1 MSFLLD
7 TSVCVGA
14 IRRRPDVERRLRGY
28 DPSDL
33 AVSVVTVLELLFG
46 AGISQ
51 APEQNRQQVEA
62 FLSGITVLDLKREST
77 ERAAATRIAMRR
89 AGLSVSDFDLLIA
102 ATAMVHERTV
112 MTSDRNFL
120 RIPGL
125 QVEDWTT

>member
-1 MSFLLD
+1 VSFLID

-14 IRRRPDVERRLRGY
+14 IRRLPDFERRLRGY
-28 DPSDL
+28 DPSEL

-51 APEQNRQQVEA
+51 APELNRQQVEE
-62 FLSGITVLDLKREST
+62 FLGGMLILDIKRDIAD
-77 ERAAATRIAMRR
+77 RAAATRVLMRR
-89 AGLSVSDFDLLIA
+89 SGLGVSDFDLLIA
-102 ATAMVHERTV
+102 ATAMVHERTL

-125 QVEDWTT
+125 TVEDWTR

>member
-1 MSFLLD
+1 MSFLID

-14 IRRRPDVERRLRGY
+14 IRRLPDVERRLRGY

-51 APEQNRQQVEA
+51 IPELNRQQVEG
-62 FLSGITVLDLKREST
+62 FLAGMMVLDIKRDVA
-77 ERAAATRIAMRR
+77 ERAATTRVLMRR
-89 AGLSVSDFDLLIA
+89 SGLSVSDFDLLIA
-102 ATAMVHERTV
+102 ATAMVYDRTL
-112 MTSDRNFL
+112 MTGDRNFL

-125 QVEDWTT
+125 TVEDWTT